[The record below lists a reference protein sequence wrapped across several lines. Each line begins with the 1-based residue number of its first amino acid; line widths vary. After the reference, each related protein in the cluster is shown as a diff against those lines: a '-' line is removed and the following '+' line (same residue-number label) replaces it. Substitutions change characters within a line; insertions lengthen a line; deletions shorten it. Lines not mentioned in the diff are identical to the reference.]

1 MFTFI
6 QREELELIKPEVTVL
21 SASRLAAFAES
32 PKTYKSQYI
41 LKEIEPTPAM
51 EMGKIYHKAILEAD
65 KFEDEY
71 VVMET
76 KENFICTVEQ
86 LKDAI
91 KACGE
96 KPVSGKKQNLI
107 DQLNALDPNARI
119 WEMYVAE
126 MNQQGKKLI
135 SAELWKKCQ
144 RMTQEVLN
152 HDLLAKFF
160 TEGQKEIKATWKFDE
175 EIYFNMVM
183 DFFHPNLIDGD
194 SVIMDIKT
202 TADASP
208 RACYNTVKKNKLLL
222 QAAIYVDG
230 VKQITGKEPYFGWAF
245 VESSPP
251 YHVTVIMAD
260 SGQLELG
267 QRWYRG
273 LIKEFMNCKRSNNWP
288 SYDNGRAMHLE
299 IDDWFF
305 KKIEEEYP
313 ET

>member
-6 QREELELIKPEVTVL
+6 QRDELEAIKPEVTII
-21 SASRLAAFAES
+21 SASRIAAFAES

-51 EMGKIYHKAILEAD
+51 EMGKLYHKAILEAD
-65 KFEDEY
+65 KFEEEY
-71 VVMET
+71 VVMEP
-76 KENFICTVEQ
+76 KENFICTVDQ
-86 LKDAI
+86 LKEAI

-107 DQLNALDPNARI
+107 DQLNALDSNARI

-126 MNQQGKKLI
+126 MNRQGKKLI

-144 RMTQEVLN
+144 RMTQEVLDHN
-152 HDLLAKFF
+152 LLKRFF
-160 TEGQKEIKATWKFDE
+160 VEGRKEIKATWEFNE
-175 EIYFNMVM
+175 EIYVNMVM
-183 DFFHPNLIDGD
+183 DFFHETLIDGD
-194 SVIMDIKT
+194 PVIMDIKT

-208 RACYNTVKKNKLLL
+208 RACYSTVRKNKLLI
-222 QAAIYVDG
+222 QAAMYVDG

-245 VESSPP
+245 VETSAP

-260 SGQLELG
+260 SGQIEAG
-267 QRWYRG
+267 QAWYRG
-273 LIKEFMNCKRSNNWP
+273 LIKEFMRCKKANEWP

-299 IDDWFF
+299 VDDWFF
-305 KKIEEEYP
+305 KKIEEEYS